1 MEVAMFLPVVLAVGL
16 SPVPAAPAPDPQ
28 KPAGAVQKAVGSV
41 EWKDAKGDV
50 GKQNTSDGQRPGFD
64 LVKLALTSD
73 GAALTITATLAAAPK
88 VDFASNVVQLYIDT
102 DDNPVT
108 GAQTFW
114 SKRPGFELRA
124 QLSLCIEY
132 ANGGKAC
139 SGGLG
144 GTKVKG
150 YYSKVEFG
158 KLDKTGN
165 VQGFYK
171 AFKEP
176 TGTVQ
181 GAAISASLPYK
192 DLGVKP
198 GQTIRVLAREADG
211 PYDETA
217 DFPVTLLT
225 LK

>member
-1 MEVAMFLPVVLAVGL
+1 MFLPVVLVVGL
-16 SPVPAAPAPDPQ
+16 SPAPPAPALDPQ
-28 KPAGAVQKAVGSV
+28 KPAAAVQKAVGSV

-50 GKQNTSDGQRPGFD
+50 ERQNASDGKRPGFD

-73 GAALTITATLAAAPK
+73 GTALTVTATLAAAPK

-102 DDNPVT
+102 DNKPAT
-108 GAQTFW
+108 GAKTFW
-114 SKRPGFELRA
+114 SKQPGFELRA

-144 GTKVKG
+144 GSKVTG
-150 YYSKVEFG
+150 YYSTVEFG
-158 KLDKTGN
+158 KLDETGN
-165 VQGFYK
+165 VQDFYK

-181 GAAISASLPYK
+181 GPAISASLPYK

-198 GQTIRVLAREADG
+198 GQTIRILARETDG
-211 PYDETA
+211 PFDETA
-217 DFPVTLLT
+217 EFPVTLLT